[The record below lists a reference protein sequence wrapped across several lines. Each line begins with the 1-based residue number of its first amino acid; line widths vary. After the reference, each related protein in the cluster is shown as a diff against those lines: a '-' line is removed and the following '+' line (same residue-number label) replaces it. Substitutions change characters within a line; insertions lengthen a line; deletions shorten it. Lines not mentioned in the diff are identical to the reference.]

1 MSNASVEF
9 TFEGKVVKIQCSR
22 DDKMKDI
29 CEKYANK
36 IEINLNSLVFSY
48 GGSHLNF
55 QLKFKDQVNAIDK
68 ERNEI
73 SVLVY
78 KKEDEFSC
86 HKSGEKLNLNS
97 EEIKDINTS
106 ISNINDK
113 EKDVKLTLENNIKKS
128 SE

>member
-1 MSNASVEF
+1 MEF

-36 IEINLNSLVFSY
+36 IETNLNSLVFSY

-78 KKEDEFSC
+78 KKEDELSC
-86 HKSGEKLNLNS
+86 LKSGEKLNLNS
-97 EEIKDINTS
+97 EEIKDINTL

>member
-68 ERNEI
+68 ER
-73 SVLVY
+73 
-78 KKEDEFSC
+78 KK
-86 HKSGEKLNLNS
+86 
-97 EEIKDINTS
+97 
-106 ISNINDK
+106 
-113 EKDVKLTLENNIKKS
+113 
-128 SE
+128 